1 MIKKIMSL
9 FIIGI
14 LMVNMIG
21 CSDRELDNKDEE
33 IIKVEEPK
41 DINNIEKEDEKNNEK
56 YYCLNCGREVE
67 DRSLLNDEYKCE
79 RCVRLINGNDESEE
93 CYEDD
98 NKDENYK
105 DKGLYDYS
113 DNVNSD
119 YENEDYYDGD

>member
-9 FIIGI
+9 LIIGI

-67 DRSLLNDEYKCE
+67 DRNLLNDEYKCE
-79 RCVRLINGNDESEE
+79 RCVKLINGNNEDKEY
-93 CYEDD
+93 CEDD
-98 NKDENYK
+98 NKDEDY
-105 DKGLYDYS
+105 KGLYDYS

>member
-9 FIIGI
+9 LIIGI
-14 LMVNMIG
+14 LAMGIIG
-21 CSDRELDNKDEE
+21 CSNKKSDKEDKE
-33 IIKVEEPK
+33 IIKIEESK

-67 DRSLLNDEYKCE
+67 DRNLLNDEYKCE
-79 RCVRLINGNDESEE
+79 RCVKLINGNNEDKEY
-93 CYEDD
+93 CEDD
-98 NKDENYK
+98 NKDKDYK

>member
-14 LMVNMIG
+14 LTMGMIG
-21 CSDRELDNKDEE
+21 CSNKKSEKEDEE
-33 IIKVEEPK
+33 IVKIEESK
-41 DINNIEKEDEKNNEK
+41 DINNTEKEDEKNNEK

-67 DRSLLNDEYKCE
+67 DRNLLNDEYKCE
-79 RCVRLINGNDESEE
+79 RCVSLIGSSNESKE
-93 CYEDD
+93 CYKD
-98 NKDENYK
+98 NKDESCK

>member
-14 LMVNMIG
+14 LATGMIG
-21 CSDRELDNKDEE
+21 CSNKKSEKEDEE
-33 IIKVEEPK
+33 IVKIEESK
-41 DINNIEKEDEKNNEK
+41 DINNIEKEDKKNNEK

-67 DRSLLNDEYKCE
+67 DRNLLNDEYKCE
-79 RCVRLINGNDESEE
+79 RCVKLINGNNKDKEY
-93 CYEDD
+93 CEDD
-98 NKDENYK
+98 NKDEDYK

>member
-9 FIIGI
+9 LIIGI
-14 LMVNMIG
+14 LATGMIG
-21 CSDRELDNKDEE
+21 CSNKKSEKEDEE
-33 IIKVEEPK
+33 IVKIEEPK

-67 DRSLLNDEYKCE
+67 DRSLLNNEYKCE
-79 RCVRLINGNDESEE
+79 RCVKLINGNNEDKEY
-93 CYEDD
+93 CEDD
-98 NKDENYK
+98 NKDEDCK

>member
-9 FIIGI
+9 FIIGM
-14 LMVNMIG
+14 LMINMIG
-21 CSDRELDNKDEE
+21 CSNGELDDKDEE

-41 DINNIEKEDEKNNEK
+41 DINNIEKEDKKDKEI
-56 YYCLNCGREVE
+56 YYCLNCGGEVE
-67 DRSLLNDEYKCE
+67 DRNLLNDEYKCE
-79 RCVRLINGNDESEE
+79 RCVSLIGGSNESEE

-98 NKDENYK
+98 NKDENCK

-113 DNVNSD
+113 DNVNND

>member
-9 FIIGI
+9 LIIGI

-21 CSDRELDNKDEE
+21 CSDRKLDNKDAE

-41 DINNIEKEDEKNNEK
+41 DINNIEKEDEKNNEI

-67 DRSLLNDEYKCE
+67 NRNLLNNEYKCE
-79 RCVRLINGNDESEE
+79 RCVRLINGNDEDKEY
-93 CYEDD
+93 CEDD
-98 NKDENYK
+98 NKDEDY
-105 DKGLYDYS
+105 KGLYDYS
-113 DNVNSD
+113 DNYNSD

>member
-9 FIIGI
+9 LIIGI
-14 LMVNMIG
+14 LATGMIG
-21 CSDRELDNKDEE
+21 CSNKKSEKEDKE
-33 IIKVEEPK
+33 IIKIEESK

-67 DRSLLNDEYKCE
+67 DRNLLNDEYKCE
-79 RCVRLINGNDESEE
+79 RCVKLINGNNKDKEY
-93 CYEDD
+93 CEDD
-98 NKDENYK
+98 NKDEDYK

>member
-33 IIKVEEPK
+33 IIKVEETK

-67 DRSLLNDEYKCE
+67 DRNLLNDEYKCE
-79 RCVRLINGNDESEE
+79 RCVKLINGNNKDKEY
-93 CYEDD
+93 CEDD
-98 NKDENYK
+98 NKDK
-105 DKGLYDYS
+105 DYKGLYDYS

>member
-9 FIIGI
+9 LIIGI
-14 LMVNMIG
+14 LATGMIG
-21 CSDRELDNKDEE
+21 CSNKKSDKEDEE
-33 IIKVEEPK
+33 IVKIEESK

-67 DRSLLNDEYKCE
+67 DRNLLNDEYKCE
-79 RCVRLINGNDESEE
+79 RCVKLINGNDEDKEY
-93 CYEDD
+93 CEDD
-98 NKDENYK
+98 NKDEDYK

>member
-14 LMVNMIG
+14 LATGMIG
-21 CSDRELDNKDEE
+21 CSNKKSEKEDKEIVKIEE
-33 IIKVEEPK
+33 SK

-67 DRSLLNDEYKCE
+67 DRNLLNDEYKCE
-79 RCVRLINGNDESEE
+79 RCVKLINGNNEDKEY
-93 CYEDD
+93 CEDD
-98 NKDENYK
+98 NKDEDCK

>member
-67 DRSLLNDEYKCE
+67 DRNLLNDEYKCE
-79 RCVRLINGNDESEE
+79 RCVKLIGSSNESEE

-98 NKDENYK
+98 NKDEDYK

>member
-67 DRSLLNDEYKCE
+67 DRNLLNDEYKCE
-79 RCVRLINGNDESEE
+79 RCVRLINGNDEDKEY
-93 CYEDD
+93 CEDD
-98 NKDENYK
+98 NKDEDYK
-105 DKGLYDYS
+105 GDRKSTRL
-113 DNVNSD
+113 NSSHTS
-119 YENEDYYDGD
+119 

>member
-14 LMVNMIG
+14 LATGMIG
-21 CSDRELDNKDEE
+21 CSNKKSEKEDKEIVKIEE
-33 IIKVEEPK
+33 SK

-79 RCVRLINGNDESEE
+79 RCVRLINGNNEDKEY
-93 CYEDD
+93 CEDD
-98 NKDENYK
+98 NKDEDY
-105 DKGLYDYS
+105 KGLYDYS

>member
-14 LMVNMIG
+14 LTMGMIG
-21 CSDRELDNKDEE
+21 CSNKKSEKEDEE
-33 IIKVEEPK
+33 IVKIEESK
-41 DINNIEKEDEKNNEK
+41 DINNIEKEDENNEK

-67 DRSLLNDEYKCE
+67 DRNLLNDEYKCE
-79 RCVRLINGNDESEE
+79 RCVRLINGNDEDKEY
-93 CYEDD
+93 CEDD
-98 NKDENYK
+98 NKDEDY
-105 DKGLYDYS
+105 KGLYDYS